1 MGVARGSARMEI
13 TRGGRAPPPSHRHRT
28 PCAGHAGPR
37 APCFAFPDAMSKRH
51 DRAARHTATA
61 DANAAADVA
70 AATEESRAGT
80 PPDGEAGAE
89 VADGGASAEP
99 TDADAAASDDPVAL
113 RAELEAQRDRYLR
126 LAAEFDN
133 FRRRTTRER
142 AELGNRAKADL
153 VRPLLDALDDLERFG
168 SVDPATA
175 TAASIQEGVLLVGRK
190 LAKALTSQGLEI
202 VNPLDAPFDPA
213 LHEALATTPATSAE
227 QDSTVAQVYQLGYV
241 FGGQLVRP
249 ARVVVRQWN
258 G

>member
-1 MGVARGSARMEI
+1 
-13 TRGGRAPPPSHRHRT
+13 
-28 PCAGHAGPR
+28 
-37 APCFAFPDAMSKRH
+37 MSKRH

-61 DANAAADVA
+61 DANAAAA
-70 AATEESRAGT
+70 AGAATDESRAGT
-80 PPDGEAGAE
+80 TPDPAAGTDT
-89 VADGGASAEP
+89 VDGASAEP
-99 TDADAAASDDPVAL
+99 AETDAPTSDDPAAL
-113 RAELEAQRDRYLR
+113 RAEIEAQRDKYLR

-142 AELGNRAKADL
+142 TELGNRAKADL

-202 VNPLDAPFDPA
+202 VNPLDQPFDPA
-213 LHEALATTPATSAE
+213 RHEALATAPATSAE
-227 QDSTVAQVYQLGYV
+227 QDSTVAQVYQQGYV

>member
-1 MGVARGSARMEI
+1 M
-13 TRGGRAPPPSHRHRT
+13 
-28 PCAGHAGPR
+28 
-37 APCFAFPDAMSKRH
+37 
-51 DRAARHTATA
+51 
-61 DANAAADVA
+61 
-70 AATEESRAGT
+70 
-80 PPDGEAGAE
+80 
-89 VADGGASAEP
+89 
-99 TDADAAASDDPVAL
+99 
-113 RAELEAQRDRYLR
+113 
-126 LAAEFDN
+126 
-133 FRRRTTRER
+133 
-142 AELGNRAKADL
+142 
-153 VRPLLDALDDLERFG
+153 
-168 SVDPATA
+168 DPATA

>member
-1 MGVARGSARMEI
+1 MEI
-13 TRGGRAPPPSHRHRT
+13 TGVGRALPPSRRHRT
-28 PCAGHAGPR
+28 PRAGQAGPR
-37 APCFAFPDAMSKRH
+37 APRFAFPDAMSKRH

-61 DANAAADVA
+61 DAHAAAG
-70 AATEESRAGT
+70 ATDESPAGT
-80 PPDGEAGAE
+80 TPDAEAGAE
-89 VADGGASAEP
+89 LADGGARAESAE
-99 TDADAAASDDPVAL
+99 ADAATSDDPAAL
-113 RAELEAQRDRYLR
+113 RAEIEAQRDKYLR

-168 SVDPATA
+168 QVDPETA

-202 VNPLDAPFDPA
+202 VNPLDEPFDPA
-213 LHEALATTPATSAE
+213 RHEALATAPAASAE
-227 QDSTVAQVYQLGYV
+227 QDSTVAQVYQQGYV